1 MKRYFILIVSLLI
14 IFMVSGC
21 SNSKEN
27 KDDLSIYEYHY
38 YDKDFEHTEDFIVK
52 YDKDGK
58 LKSLES
64 IYVYDKRTDSKYC
77 KNAYPKDE
85 YIDLTYKDV
94 YASCT
99 VDENGQK
106 LISSM
111 TDKSIE
117 DGYLVDDK
125 DYRLVLQY
133 IYEDV
138 STEKDAINFFKKM
151 EATFK
156 EENSSTDE
164 RNYLIV
170 KGKRVNFD

>member
-1 MKRYFILIVSLLI
+1 M
-14 IFMVSGC
+14 
-21 SNSKEN
+21 
-27 KDDLSIYEYHY
+27 
-38 YDKDFEHTEDFIVK
+38 
-52 YDKDGK
+52 
-58 LKSLES
+58 
-64 IYVYDKRTDSKYC
+64 
-77 KNAYPKDE
+77 
-85 YIDLTYKDV
+85 
-94 YASCT
+94 
-99 VDENGQK
+99 DENGQK

>member
-1 MKRYFILIVSLLI
+1 MKKYFILIASLLI
-14 IFMVSGC
+14 IFLVSGC

-38 YDKDFEHTEDFIVK
+38 

-156 EENSSTDE
+156 EENSSTDV

>member
-1 MKRYFILIVSLLI
+1 MKKYFILIVSLLI

-38 YDKDFEHTEDFIVK
+38 YDKDFEHTEDFIAK

-77 KNAYPKDE
+77 KNAYSKDE

>member
-1 MKRYFILIVSLLI
+1 
-14 IFMVSGC
+14 
-21 SNSKEN
+21 
-27 KDDLSIYEYHY
+27 
-38 YDKDFEHTEDFIVK
+38 
-52 YDKDGK
+52 
-58 LKSLES
+58 
-64 IYVYDKRTDSKYC
+64 
-77 KNAYPKDE
+77 
-85 YIDLTYKDV
+85 
-94 YASCT
+94 
-99 VDENGQK
+99 
-106 LISSM
+106 M

>member
-1 MKRYFILIVSLLI
+1 M
-14 IFMVSGC
+14 
-21 SNSKEN
+21 
-27 KDDLSIYEYHY
+27 
-38 YDKDFEHTEDFIVK
+38 
-52 YDKDGK
+52 
-58 LKSLES
+58 
-64 IYVYDKRTDSKYC
+64 
-77 KNAYPKDE
+77 
-85 YIDLTYKDV
+85 
-94 YASCT
+94 
-99 VDENGQK
+99 DENGQK

-156 EENSSTDE
+156 EENSSTDV

>member
-1 MKRYFILIVSLLI
+1 MDLY
-14 IFMVSGC
+14 IFT
-21 SNSKEN
+21 NSKIIQ
-27 KDDLSIYEYHY
+27 L
-38 YDKDFEHTEDFIVK
+38 TFIVK

-58 LKSLES
+58 LKSLEN

-156 EENSSTDE
+156 AENSSTDE